1 MVKTK
6 MVNPSNS
13 KDRPK
18 TANKG
23 NKALK
28 PILNKVS
35 NWITKSKTEITIT
48 MVTESPTI
56 WTMTTTMTAFPIQ
69 WMIHPT
75 TTIMTV

>member
-1 MVKTK
+1 
-6 MVNPSNS
+6 MVNPSNN

-28 PILNKVS
+28 PTLNKVS
-35 NWITKSKTEITIT
+35 NWITKTKTEITIT
-48 MVTESPTI
+48 MVMESPMI
-56 WTMTTTMTAFPIQ
+56 WTMMTTMTAFPIQ